1 MTRRHMAGLLTTN
14 RFRAAVLAV
23 VLTTVL
29 SFSLVAEAFTGSGGF
44 AGDRPSTLSQDATA
58 EPSTTDEVAPSDEA
72 EPITTST
79 EEAATEPPAA
89 ETTVSSGEI
98 NVDEPTSGIAA
109 QGLLFWEGGEA
120 VWRVREITVEA
131 DATSEPNDYFGVF
144 LQREGVTIARNDV
157 TNRRARLE
165 PGEAYYFSATD
176 PYTFSA
182 LGDTESV
189 AWLIELTPPGAAIDD
204 AKGGEV
210 AIESDPIELGEGTYD
225 AELGRNVLLPE
236 ASGLIF
242 AGNGPTLVLGSTGA
256 AAADPGDGTS
266 IELTPG
272 AGVTVTSEASVTNG
286 GTDPAVYLTVA
297 LRDEIV
303 DAAPVADEPAPD
315 AASTPDAGVVNVPD
329 GTPTADEGEA
339 VTPSAGVPT
348 VDGDDGTDTD
358 GDGLTDA
365 QEGEAGSDPAVID
378 TDADG
383 IDDFTE
389 LAEFGTDPTV
399 ADSDGDG
406 VLDGDEVYI
415 YGTDPLNP
423 DTDGDGA
430 SDAVEIDGGT
440 DPFDPASLP

>member
-44 AGDRPSTLSQDATA
+44 STDRSSIQSQDATA
-58 EPSTTDEVAPSDEA
+58 EPSPPEGTAPTEAA
-72 EPITTST
+72 EPIATPT
-79 EEAATEPPAA
+79 EAPGGTA
-89 ETTVSSGEI
+89 SGTNEI

-120 VWRVREITVEA
+120 VWRVREITVAA
-131 DATSEPNDYFGVF
+131 DATSESNVYFGFF
-144 LQREGVTIARNDV
+144 LQREGVSIARNDV
-157 TNRRARLE
+157 TNKRARLE
-165 PGEAYYFSATD
+165 AGEAYYFSSTD

-182 LGDTESV
+182 LGEADSV

-204 AKGGEV
+204 EKGGEV
-210 AIESDPIELGEGTYD
+210 AFESDPIELGEGTYD
-225 AELGRNVLLPE
+225 AELNRNVLQPE
-236 ASGLIF
+236 GSGLIF
-242 AGNGPTLVLGSTGA
+242 AGNGPTLVLGTTGA
-256 AAADPGDGTS
+256 ATADPGDGTTVD
-266 IELTPG
+266 LTPG
-272 AGVTVTSEASVTNG
+272 AGVTVTGEATVTNG
-286 GTDPAVYLTVA
+286 GAEPAVYLTAA
-297 LRDEIV
+297 LRDELV
-303 DAAPVADEPAPD
+303 DAAPAADEPAADP
-315 AASTPDAGVVNVPD
+315 AGTPDAGLVNVPD
-329 GTPTADEGEA
+329 GTPAADDGEA

-348 VDGDDGTDTD
+348 VEGDDGTDTE

-365 QEGEAGSDPAVID
+365 QEAEVGSDPAVID

-389 LAEFGTDPTV
+389 LAEFGTDPTS

-415 YGTDPLNP
+415 YGTDPLDP
-423 DTDGDGA
+423 DTDDDGA

-440 DPFDPASLP
+440 DPFDPSSLP